1 MKVGDLV
8 RVTHAWL
15 WIGQLGVI
23 AEVGY
28 WNNCP
33 FGNRVMLI
41 SGEEY
46 WFEAKELEVID
57 ESR

>member
-23 AEVGY
+23 TEVGV
-28 WNNCP
+28 WRDCP
-33 FGNRVMLI
+33 FANRVLLI
-41 SGEEY
+41 SGDEF
-46 WFEAKELEVID
+46 WFETKELEVAD